1 MLKVVPLLLFGGVAL
16 WFVDTSHYVPFNR
29 SSDSLPAVASATV
42 ALTLWAMIGL
52 EAATVPAEA
61 VDDAPRT
68 VSRAT
73 VAGTAIA
80 GIATILACTTVIGL
94 LPADVLENSSAPM
107 ADAAASLWGPTS
119 GTLLAVVM
127 AISCLGALNGW
138 ILLSAQLPMAAAR
151 DGVLPAAF
159 ARLNTRGTP
168 GFGVVASSVLATVLV
183 IANYNRSL
191 VQLFTFSVLLSTAAT
206 LLPYVTGAAAWV
218 WRGTGLTTR
227 VLPAGALAYSLYAV
241 IGVGTEALLWGAAL
255 VLAGL
260 PIYFWLR
267 YRC

>member
-1 MLKVVPLLLFGGVAL
+1 
-16 WFVDTSHYVPFNR
+16 
-29 SSDSLPAVASATV
+29 
-42 ALTLWAMIGL
+42 
-52 EAATVPAEA
+52 
-61 VDDAPRT
+61 
-68 VSRAT
+68 
-73 VAGTAIA
+73 
-80 GIATILACTTVIGL
+80 
-94 LPADVLENSSAPM
+94 
-107 ADAAASLWGPTS
+107 
-119 GTLLAVVM
+119 M

-227 VLPAGALAYSLYAV
+227 VLAAGALAYSLYAV

-267 YRC
+267 YRR